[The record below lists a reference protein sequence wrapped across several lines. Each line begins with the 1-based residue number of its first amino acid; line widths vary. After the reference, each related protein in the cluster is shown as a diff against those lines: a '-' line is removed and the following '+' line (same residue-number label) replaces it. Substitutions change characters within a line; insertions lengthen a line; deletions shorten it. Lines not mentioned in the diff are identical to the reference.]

1 MQEQQ
6 YTRPLLTGTRLVY
19 YNKERCKEQEAIVK
33 EAGFIILW
41 VIDQEKSKNDE
52 HFISYKD
59 VVRVIQY
66 PPTDAGIDDIQMRG
80 W

>member
-33 EAGFIILW
+33 EAGMYMLW
-41 VIDQEKSKNDE
+41 VEDLQNRDVTT
-52 HFISYKD
+52 FIRYTD
-59 VVRVIQY
+59 LVVHSLN
-66 PPTDAGIDDIQMRG
+66 A
-80 W
+80 

>member
-19 YNKERCKEQEAIVK
+19 YNKERRKEQEAIVK
-33 EAGFIILW
+33 EAGMYMLW
-41 VIDQEKSKNDE
+41 VEDLQNRDVTT
-52 HFISYKD
+52 FIRYSD
-59 VVRVIQY
+59 LVWVLGQ
-66 PPTDAGIDDIQMRG
+66 